1 MRLSGLLLMWLAVVW
16 PQAAWSAP
24 VADEPAVRTGTT
36 EVQGATD
43 SAAPD
48 ALVESRKEAPA
59 DAPRSHGGS
68 LRLPGVPA
76 GFNTYDGGWIKFV
89 YHPSIRERVQP
100 LIADAAA
107 ARTALTEWVGQPVLS
122 EVRVV
127 VARTPVEMATLAPPN
142 APYPDYAAGV
152 AYPEIGLVLLTI
164 KPVHPNSS
172 QDLNEVFRHEL
183 AHVAL
188 EDAVGGRPV
197 PRWFNEGF
205 AVLASGETSFVRMQ
219 TLWTATVSDNLLSLS
234 QLERSFPL
242 DESEAS
248 IAYAEAADVVRF
260 LIKREERHRFRGLIS
275 RLRDGETMDSALL
288 NSYGEETATLESEWR
303 EEVAKRYTFW
313 PVLFSGSLIWVGTLG
328 LFGLGWR
335 KKRRKAQATLERWE
349 HEEAAEDEAR
359 RRLALRADPA
369 APAPRVH
376 IVLART
382 QTDEAPASIPPP
394 ALQRL
399 PEIEVPKVEH
409 DGQWHTLH

>member
-1 MRLSGLLLMWLAVVW
+1 MRLSGLLLMWLAMLW
-16 PQAAWSAP
+16 PQATWALPA
-24 VADEPAVRTGTT
+24 ANEPSVRTGTT
-36 EVQGATD
+36 ELQGNAD
-43 SAAPD
+43 GPPADAAID
-48 ALVESRKEAPA
+48 SRKEAPS
-59 DAPRSHGGS
+59 DAPRSHGGV

-107 ARTALTEWVGQPVLS
+107 TRTALTEWVGQPVLS

-127 VARTPVEMATLAPPN
+127 VARTPGEMETLAPPN
-142 APYPDYAAGV
+142 APYPSYAAGV

-164 KPVHPNSS
+164 KPVHPNSA
-172 QDLNEVFRHEL
+172 QDLTEVFRHEL

-188 EDAVGGRPV
+188 EDAVNGRPV

-219 TLWTATVSDNLLSLS
+219 TLWTATVSDNLLSLA
-234 QLERSFPL
+234 QLERTFPM
-242 DESEAS
+242 DENEAS
-248 IAYAEAADVVRF
+248 IAYAQAADVVRF
-260 LIKREERHRFRGLIS
+260 LIRREEKHRFRGLIS

-288 NSYGEETATLESEWR
+288 NSYGEETSTLESEWR
-303 EEVAKRYTFW
+303 EEVARRYTFW

-328 LFGLGWR
+328 LFAAGWR
-335 KKRRKAQATLERWE
+335 RKRRKAAATLARWE
-349 HEEAAEDEAR
+349 SEEAAEDEAR
-359 RRLALRADPA
+359 RRLALRADPS

-376 IVLART
+376 IVLARGLA
-382 QTDEAPASIPPP
+382 DEAPASIPPA